1 MTSTSTAFPAASV
14 PLVVDCAALHTVVL
28 FAPHFD
34 CMFSLSGSTT
44 SLVYVS
50 WPHPQLSAVALPC
63 DSVVEPAGEKHV
75 VHALAP
81 DTSANAPAR
90 QLVHTVA
97 LLAPVTPEYFPARQ
111 LVHTAALLAPV
122 TPEYVPARQFV
133 QTVSVLAPV
142 TPEYAPAGQAM
153 HALDPGTVLYWPAA
167 HAGHTPPSGP
177 VYPALQEQA
186 AIPELDAAVFA
197 FAGHAVHV
205 DEVFAPTACE
215 YVASPQSTH
224 AALPVTILYFPATHA
239 AQTPPSAPVLPALQ
253 VQAAPD
259 EPPAGEF
266 APAGHCV
273 QTVALLAPA
282 TVEYVPARQRVQL
295 LGPVAGLYVP
305 AAHAVHR
312 PPLGPVYPALH
323 IQAPIPELNTGEFV
337 FTGHASHDVCI

>member
-1 MTSTSTAFPAASV
+1 
-14 PLVVDCAALHTVVL
+14 
-28 FAPHFD
+28 
-34 CMFSLSGSTT
+34 MFSLSGSTT

-63 DSVVEPAGEKHV
+63 DSVVEPAGEKHA

-90 QLVHTVA
+90 QLVQTLT

-122 TPEYVPARQFV
+122 TPEYVPARQLV

-167 HAGHTPPSGP
+167 HAGHRPPSGP
-177 VYPALQEQA
+177 AYPALHVQLLRN
-186 AIPELDAAVFA
+186 PLDAAAFA
-197 FAGHAVHV
+197 FAGHAIHT
-205 DEVFAPTACE
+205 DDALAPTAVE
-215 YVASPQSTH
+215 YVATPQSVHT
-224 AALPVTILYFPATHA
+224 ALPVPALYLPATHA

-266 APAGHCV
+266 APAGHGSHV
-273 QTVALLAPA
+273 PALLAPV
-282 TVEYVPARQRVQL
+282 TPEYVPARQRVHTLTL
-295 LGPVAGLYVP
+295 LAPVTPEYVP
-305 AAHAVHR
+305 ARQLVQTLTLLAPAVAEYV
-312 PPLGPVYPALH
+312 P
-323 IQAPIPELNTGEFV
+323 T
-337 FTGHASHDVCI
+337 